1 MQMQTSTTETQ
12 LNKRVLKLS
21 AVALAAGLA
30 AGAAQA
36 QSSVTLYGIVDTG
49 IGYQNNQAPAL
60 GATSGGHAST
70 RMINGIWSGSRFG
83 MKGSEDLGGGTKAIF
98 TLEEGFNSATGAMAV
113 SGLAFNRQA
122 FVGLT
127 DARLGTFTAGRQYT
141 AYYTLLSPWSPTT
154 WLTGAF
160 GAHPGDID
168 SLDTNYR
175 ANNSFVFMSP
185 TIGGLTLGGSYSI
198 GGEPGSFNAGST
210 WSAAAQYK
218 NGPLGIAAGIQRVNN
233 SAEGGG
239 AWGSFS
245 TVSNAGGQP
254 AVSALNNGYQLAQAQ
269 QRIAVTGG
277 WQFTPSFDISVSY
290 SNVQYVPGVNS
301 KFASEAVFNTYGAV
315 LHWKATPA
323 LDLAGGYSYTKAAKA
338 NGVTDGAQYQ
348 QIVFSQYYSLSKRT
362 AFYVLEA
369 FTRANGQTLNASG
382 AVINATATVGD
393 GFNGTPSA
401 SRNLFA
407 AGAGIVHRF

>member
-1 MQMQTSTTETQ
+1 M
-12 LNKRVLKLS
+12 NKRVLKLS
-21 AVALAAGLA
+21 ALALAAGLA

-36 QSSVTLYGIVDTG
+36 QTSVTLYGIVDTG
-49 IGYQNNQAPAL
+49 IGYQSNQAPAL
-60 GATSGGHAST
+60 GATSGGKAAT

-83 MKGSEDLGGGTKAIF
+83 FKGSEDLGGGTKAVF
-98 TLEEGFNSATGAMAV
+98 QLEEGFNSATGGQSV
-113 SGLAFNRQA
+113 NGLAFNRQA
-122 FVGLT
+122 YVGLS
-127 DARLGTFTAGRQYT
+127 DARYGTLTLGRQYT
-141 AYYTLLSPWSPTT
+141 SFYTLLSPWSPTT

-175 ANNSFVFMSP
+175 SNNSFVYTSP
-185 TIGGLTLGGSYSI
+185 TFSGLTLSGSYSM
-198 GGEPGSFNAGST
+198 GGEAGSFNAGST

-218 NGPLGIAAGIQRVNN
+218 NGPLGVAAGFQRVNN
-233 SAEGGG
+233 SAVGGG

-245 TVSNAGGQP
+245 TVSNNGSQP

-277 WQFTPSFDISVSY
+277 WQFSPSWDVSVSY
-290 SNVQYVPGVNS
+290 SNVQYIPGVNS

-315 LHWKATPA
+315 LHWKATTA
-323 LDLAGGYSYTKAAKA
+323 LDLAGGYSYTKASKA
-338 NGVTDGAQYQ
+338 NGVTDGAQYHQ
-348 QIVFSQYYSLSKRT
+348 FVLSQYYSLSKRT
-362 AFYVLEA
+362 AFYMLEA
-369 FTRANGQTLNASG
+369 YTRANGQTLNAVG
-382 AVINATATVGD
+382 GVINATATIGD

-401 SRNLFA
+401 SRSLFA

>member
-1 MQMQTSTTETQ
+1 MNMRAWKMT
-12 LNKRVLKLS
+12 
-21 AVALAAGLA
+21 AAALAVGLA

-49 IGYQNNQAPAL
+49 IGYQSNSASL
-60 GATSGGHAST
+60 GATSGGKSVT
-70 RMINGIWSGSRFG
+70 KMINGIWAGSRFG
-83 MKGSEDLGGGTKAIF
+83 LKGNEDLGGGLKAIF
-98 TLEEGFNSATGAMAV
+98 VLEEGFNSATGAQAV

-122 FVGLT
+122 YVGLT
-127 DARLGTFTAGRQYT
+127 QARFGTFALGRQYT
-141 AYYTLLSPWSPTT
+141 SYYTLLSPWSPTT

-175 ANNSFVFMSP
+175 ANNSFVYTSP
-185 TIGGLTLGGSYSI
+185 TINGLTVSGSYSM
-198 GGEPGSFNAGST
+198 GGEAGSFNAGST

-218 NGPLGIAAGIQRVNN
+218 NGPFGVAAGIQRVNN
-233 SAEGGG
+233 SAAGGG
-239 AWGSFS
+239 AWGAFS
-245 TVSNAGGQP
+245 TVSNAGSQP
-254 AVSALNNGYQLAQAQ
+254 AVSALNNGYQLAQGQ
-269 QRIAVTGG
+269 QRIGVTGG
-277 WQFTPSFDISVSY
+277 WQFTPAFDVSVSY
-290 SNVQYVPGVNS
+290 TNVQYVPGVNS

-362 AFYVLEA
+362 AFYVLEGY
-369 FTRANGQTLNASG
+369 TRASGQTLNASG
-382 AVINATATVGD
+382 GVIDATATVGD
-393 GFNGTPSA
+393 GFNGSPSS
-401 SRNLFA
+401 SRSMFA

>member
-1 MQMQTSTTETQ
+1 M
-12 LNKRVLKLS
+12 NKRVWKLS
-21 AVALAAGLA
+21 AAALAAGLA

-36 QSSVTLYGIVDTG
+36 QTSVTLYGVVDTG
-49 IGYQNNQAPAL
+49 IGYQSNQAPAL
-60 GATSGGHAST
+60 GATSGGKAST
-70 RMINGIWSGSRFG
+70 KMINGIWAGSRFG
-83 MKGSEDLGGGTKAIF
+83 LKGSEDLGGGTKAIF
-98 TLEEGFNSATGAMAV
+98 TLEEGFNSATGAQSV

-122 FVGLT
+122 YVGLT

-141 AYYTLLSPWSPTT
+141 SYYTLLSPWSPTT

-175 ANNSFVFMSP
+175 ANNSFVYTTP
-185 TIGGLTLGGSYSI
+185 TIAGLTVSGSYSM
-198 GGEPGSFNAGST
+198 GGAPGSFNAGST

-218 NGPLGIAAGIQRVNN
+218 NGPLGVAAGIQRVNN
-233 SAEGGG
+233 SAAGGG

-245 TVSNAGGQP
+245 TVSNNGSQP

-277 WQFTPSFDISVSY
+277 WQFTPALDLSVSY
-290 SNVQYVPGVNS
+290 SNVQYIPGVNS

-315 LHWKATPA
+315 LHWKAVPT

-348 QIVFSQYYSLSKRT
+348 QFNLSQYYSLSKRT
-362 AFYVLEA
+362 AFYLLEA
-369 FTRANGQTLNASG
+369 YTHASGQTLNASG
-382 AVINATATVGD
+382 AVIGATATIGD

-401 SRNLFA
+401 TRSLFA
-407 AGAGIVHRF
+407 VGAGIVHRF

>member
-1 MQMQTSTTETQ
+1 MQTSTTETQ

-70 RMINGIWSGSRFG
+70 KMINGIWSGSRFG

-175 ANNSFVFMSP
+175 ANNSFVYMSP

>member
-175 ANNSFVFMSP
+175 ANNSFVYMSP

-315 LHWKATPA
+315 LHWKATPG

>member
-70 RMINGIWSGSRFG
+70 KMINGIWSGSRFG

-175 ANNSFVFMSP
+175 ANNSFVYMSP

>member
-70 RMINGIWSGSRFG
+70 KMINGIWSGSRFG